1 MKKLV
6 ATLLAVIMCMG
17 LLAGCGTSNNET
29 TAANNDTTAAAV
41 DTTAA
46 ADTTEAATD
55 APAAEKITL
64 TVWCPQNQIDTG
76 IMAEQQA
83 AFAAE
88 HPEWEIEW
96 VTTPVG
102 EDNAKTE
109 VLKDVAAAADVFF
122 FASDQTSAL
131 VEAGALARLGG
142 DALTLVESTIAESV
156 IGTAKVGEG
165 VYGIPFTHNTFF
177 MYYDKTLYTEDEV
190 KNLDTMLA
198 KDLGEGVFNF
208 HFDAAG
214 GWKSASFY
222 YGAGLTVFG
231 AEGNDATN
239 PTDWNNETGLK
250 VTNYLIDL
258 INNPKVSFEVESV
271 VEELAKEH
279 KVGAWFDGSWND
291 QKYVDALG
299 DDLGRAQIPTYTLDG
314 QEVQL
319 KGFYGS
325 KLIGANAHSKNLQ
338 AAVAFAAFLGNE
350 ENQILRYQK
359 SGQIPTNMNAASN
372 ADIVADPI
380 AVVTMAEANNA
391 SVAQPSA
398 TLFANNFWTPA
409 GAITTE
415 INSGDLTKDN
425 AQAKMD
431 AFYDALAAA
440 ASAQ

>member
-17 LLAGCGTSNNET
+17 LLAGCGTSNTKES
-29 TAANNDTTAAAV
+29 DAV
-41 DTTAA
+41 QN
-46 ADTTEAATD
+46 TEF
-55 APAAEKITL
+55 TL

-76 IMAEQQA
+76 IMAEQQEAFEA
-83 AFAAE
+83 A
-88 HPEWEIEW
+88 HPEWKITW

-142 DALTLVESTIAESV
+142 DALTMVNETIAPSV
-156 IGTAKVGEG
+156 VATAQVGEG

-177 MYYDKTLYTEDEV
+177 MYYDKTLYTEEEV
-190 KNLDTMLA
+190 KNLDTMIA
-198 KDLGEGVFNF
+198 KDLGKTEDDKEIYNF
-208 HFDAAG
+208 QFDAAG
-214 GWKSASFY
+214 GWKGASFY

-231 AEGNDATN
+231 SEGSDATN
-239 PTDWNNETGLK
+239 PTDWNNETGIK

-258 INNPKVSFEVESV
+258 INNPKVAFEAEVV
-271 VEELAKEH
+271 VEELAAEH
-279 KVGAWFDGSWND
+279 RIGAWFDGSWND
-291 QKYVDALG
+291 EKYSKALG
-299 DDLGRAQIPTYTLDG
+299 DDLGRVKIPTYTLDG
-314 QEVQL
+314 KEVQL

-325 KLIGANAHSKNLQ
+325 KLIGANAHSANLQ

-350 ENQILRYQK
+350 ENQILRYEK
-359 SGQIPTNMNAASN
+359 SGQIPTNMNAANN
-372 ADIVADPI
+372 ATIAADPI
-380 AVVTMAEANNA
+380 AVVTMDEANNA

-398 TLFANNFWTPA
+398 TLFANNFWSPT
-409 GAITTE
+409 GAIFTE
-415 INSGDLTKDN
+415 INSGDLTKAN

-431 AFYDALAAA
+431 AYFSALESAAQSFLASQETAAA
-440 ASAQ
+440 K

>member
-1 MKKLV
+1 MKRIL

-17 LLAGCGTSNNET
+17 LLAGCGEKT
-29 TAANNDTTAAAV
+29 TQ
-41 DTTAA
+41 
-46 ADTTEAATD
+46 TEAPKGTEAPKATE
-55 APAAEKITL
+55 APAAPTEIAL

-83 AFAAE
+83 AFE
-88 HPEWEIEW
+88 KLHPEWKITW
-96 VTTPVG
+96 TTTPVG

-142 DALTLVESTIAESV
+142 DALKLVQDTIAPSV
-156 IGTAKVGEG
+156 VATAQVGEG

-177 MYYDKTLYTEDEV
+177 MYYDKTLYTEEEI
-190 KNLDTMLA
+190 KSLDTMLA
-198 KDLGEGVFNF
+198 KDLGEGAFNF

-214 GWKSASFY
+214 GWKGASYY
-222 YGAGLTVFG
+222 YGAGLSVFG
-231 AEGNDATN
+231 IEGNDPTN
-239 PTDWNNETGLK
+239 PTDWNNATGIK

-258 INNPKVSFEVESV
+258 INNPKVAFESEIV
-271 VEELAKEH
+271 VEEKAKEH
-279 KVGAWFDGSWND
+279 KIGAWFDGSWND
-291 QKYVDALG
+291 GKYVDALG
-299 DDLGRAQIPTYTLDG
+299 DDLGRAMIPSYKLDG
-314 QEVQL
+314 QDVQL

-359 SGQIPTNMNAASN
+359 SGQIPTNTNAANN
-372 ADIVADPI
+372 ADIAADPI

-398 TLFANNFWTPA
+398 TLFANNFWSPA
-409 GAITTE
+409 GAIFSE
-415 INSGDLTKDN
+415 INSGDLNKN
-425 AQAKMD
+425 NVQAKMD
-431 AFYDALAAA
+431 AFFAALQAAA
-440 ASAQ
+440 K